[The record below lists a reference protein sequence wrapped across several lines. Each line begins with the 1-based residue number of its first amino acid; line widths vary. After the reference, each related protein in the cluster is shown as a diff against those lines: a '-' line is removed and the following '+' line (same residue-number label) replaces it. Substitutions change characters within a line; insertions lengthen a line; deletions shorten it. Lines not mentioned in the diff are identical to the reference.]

1 SAAGLSRHEN
11 AKHSN
16 YNIPPIQSY
25 ILPESAI
32 NEWKEMLVHA
42 IHKQLPLAFRKTGK
56 QVIKFPC
63 MEGQY
68 LGLFGQYLTRVFVH
82 RRAYKC
88 VFSGSDAY
96 QTISSLLGDHCWGVR
111 HYKCNQVSYVVLF
124 IQTTNESSIP
134 ALDAL
139 IAKKAA
145 KKKKKKKKKIIL
157 VIRILL

>member
-1 SAAGLSRHEN
+1 MPSIVIIIYLLFNLIFYQKTLLMNG
-11 AKHSN
+11 KKCW
-16 YNIPPIQSY
+16 Y
-25 ILPESAI
+25 
-32 NEWKEMLVHA
+32 MLFTNGFLLLFE
-42 IHKQLPLAFRKTGK
+42 KLAK

-68 LGLFGQYLTRVFVH
+68 LGLFRQYLTCVFVH

-88 VFSGSDAY
+88 IFSESDAY